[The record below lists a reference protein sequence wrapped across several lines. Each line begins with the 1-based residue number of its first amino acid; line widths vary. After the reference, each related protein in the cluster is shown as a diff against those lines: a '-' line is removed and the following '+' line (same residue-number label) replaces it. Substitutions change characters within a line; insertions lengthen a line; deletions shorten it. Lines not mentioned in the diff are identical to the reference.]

1 MNILK
6 KKANRSIN
14 GRTDYVFE
22 FMGDG
27 YIDYT
32 NYKMTWILLAELI
45 LLNNGTI
52 DKKFIIRKNCRQT
65 GFK

>member
-1 MNILK
+1 
-6 KKANRSIN
+6 
-14 GRTDYVFE
+14 
-22 FMGDG
+22 MGDG